1 MDCGSLRSEMAYV
14 ELPVRTRGVCCDLEL
29 AAEPATMTGAVEVL
43 KALADPT
50 RLSMVATLRRHGQ
63 PVCIC
68 DLVAV
73 YDLSQP
79 TISHHMSVLREA
91 GLVSWEKRGLWRFY
105 ALNEDLPTPTKRLL
119 DALLA

>member
-1 MDCGSLRSEMAYV
+1 MAFI
-14 ELPVRTRGVCCDLEL
+14 ELPVRTRGICCDLEL
-29 AAEPATMTGAVEVL
+29 AAAPADMAPAVDVL

-50 RLSMVATLRRHGQ
+50 RLSMVATLRKHAQ

-73 YDLSQP
+73 YDLTQP
-79 TISHHMSVLREA
+79 TISHHMAVLKEA

-105 ALNEDLPTPTKRLL
+105 ALRDDLPGATKRLL
-119 DALLA
+119 EALLG